1 MIELLFDSTA
11 WYEIL
16 ILIIILTKKNSTN
29 NNQINIDR
37 LIAENVELKQK
48 LKNIEEQ
55 DNEILRLLRNHQLPK
70 YEK

>member
-55 DNEILRLLRNHQLPK
+55 NNEILRLLRNHQLPK